1 MFFFWRFIV
10 QYRLAFT
17 EHYLIDFSE
26 ICQMFYISKI
36 PKVFNYTR
44 KNPGLLSSYRLTE
57 SCSRYIHNSH
67 ILPVVEYSVV
77 GRPVVIVI
85 PASKTAVKRII
96 GFLQAEAA
104 FVNQVFNNCSQAGYV
119 FMFLV

>member
-1 MFFFWRFIV
+1 
-10 QYRLAFT
+10 
-17 EHYLIDFSE
+17 
-26 ICQMFYISKI
+26 MFYTSKI
-36 PKVFNYTR
+36 PKVVNYTR
-44 KNPGLLSSYRLTE
+44 KNPGLLPSYRLTE
-57 SCSRYIHNSH
+57 SCLRYIHNSH

-119 FMFLV
+119 FTFLV